1 MALDSE
7 TLQST
12 LYTLFSSMNDGLSE
26 TFANGIA
33 GAVVTFVS
41 TGTVNTDDE
50 GTVTGGTFEG
60 SGNGTLTVTPTELA
74 STLITACNTMK
85 NMTEGGD
92 DFLAEQ
98 IGKGL
103 KQMADNGKVNT
114 TVKGTLT
121 APNEAT
127 SAMSGS
133 AQGSIKCDSTSL
145 VKALKS
151 LFKDMYDNREDKRE
165 DKSYDGNMEFAKKL
179 ASEIKTFF
187 TSGNI
192 TTKGLVSLEGSKG
205 SGKLS

>member
-33 GAVVTFVS
+33 SAVVTFVS
-41 TGTVNTDDE
+41 TGTVNTVDA
-50 GTVTGGTFEG
+50 GTVTGGTFAG

-74 STLITACNTMK
+74 STLISACNTMK

-121 APNEAT
+121 APNGAT

-151 LFKDMYDNREDKRE
+151 LFKDMYDNKE

-187 TSGNI
+187 TSGVI
-192 TTKGLVSLEGSKG
+192 TTDGLVNLAGSKG